1 MEVRDPIYCFEIA
14 RRSVGRAALHLG
26 IEGMT
31 EEALDVMAD
40 VLLEYLGRLGNT
52 LSHLVEASGRT
63 SAHVNLLDTFQ
74 ACQVVASPA
83 VQRLHLVAPGSE
95 DLFGKST
102 QAQQQQ
108 QQQQHNSNAIDQPS
122 SSSWQ
127 GLASF
132 CFGAKWQEEKQP
144 VMNQPAGGKRGPSST
159 ATAQTEGGWEAPYLD
174 EVPPFP
180 QAGDTC
186 ANPHPMPPHVGLS
199 LHNDIDSDD
208 DVQTILDEEEQQNK
222 TIPDAAFTNNWGSLK
237 RKSDGMEIDDDN
249 NNNNNMSAA
258 ATSSEPPT
266 KKVKLADK
274 KNQDGDDED
283 GDEDDDEDKGEEEK
297 QQPEEEEAAKPANIV
312 PSFYP
317 PAPTTNKLVVAQGR
331 TIVDGVK
338 GVVTSNPAAAAA
350 AVPPAVDSKTLH
362 SSEIAHGVRSSL
374 VQLGQYWGS
383 GWDADPKDKT
393 SKLAVP
399 LGRSEGEHSTAI
411 VPLGRASGS
420 RVSRILEGSMD
431 AAAMQ

>member
-40 VLLEYLGRLGNT
+40 VLLEYLGKLGHT

-63 SAHVNLLDTFQ
+63 SAHVNLLDAFQ
-74 ACQVVASPA
+74 ACQVVASSA

-95 DLFGKST
+95 DLFGKTTAQAMSST
-102 QAQQQQ
+102 
-108 QQQQHNSNAIDQPS
+108 IDQPT
-122 SSSWQ
+122 SWK

-132 CFGAKWQEEKQP
+132 CFGPKWQQEEKQP
-144 VMNQPAGGKRGPSST
+144 AMDQPAGGKRGPSYSST
-159 ATAQTEGGWEAPYLD
+159 ATTSQTEGGWEAPYLD

-186 ANPHPMPPHVGLS
+186 ANPHPMSPHVGLS
-199 LHNDIDSDD
+199 LHNNVDSDD

-222 TIPDAAFTNNWGSLK
+222 TIPDAAFTNSWGSLKLLKGK
-237 RKSDGMEIDDDN
+237 RKSDGMDIDEEK
-249 NNNNNMSAA
+249 MSDA
-258 ATSSEPPT
+258 ATSEPPS
-266 KKVKLADK
+266 KKVKLEADK
-274 KNQDGDDED
+274 KEQ
-283 GDEDDDEDKGEEEK
+283 DDDDKEEEGK
-297 QQPEEEEAAKPANIV
+297 KEEEEAVVEPSTIV

-317 PAPTTNKLVVAQGR
+317 PAPTTKLTVAVQGR
-331 TIVDGVK
+331 TVVDGVT
-338 GVVTSNPAAAAA
+338 GAATSNPAAAAI
-350 AVPPAVDSKTLH
+350 PPAVDSKTLH

-383 GWDADPKDKT
+383 GWDADSKDKT
-393 SKLAVP
+393 SKLSVP
-399 LGRSEGEHSTAI
+399 LGRTEGENLTAV
-411 VPLGRASGS
+411 VPVGRASGS

>member
-40 VLLEYLGRLGNT
+40 VLLEYLGKLGNT

-74 ACQVVASPA
+74 ACQVVASSA
-83 VQRLHLVAPGSE
+83 VQRLHLVAAPGSE

-102 QAQQQQ
+102 AMSTTMGQ
-108 QQQQHNSNAIDQPS
+108 NQPN
-122 SSSWQ
+122 WQ

-132 CFGAKWQEEKQP
+132 CFGPKWQQEEKQP
-144 VMNQPAGGKRGPSST
+144 AMDSPAGGKRGPSYTST
-159 ATAQTEGGWEAPYLD
+159 HATTAQSEGGWEAPYLD

-180 QAGDTC
+180 QAEDTC

-199 LHNDIDSDD
+199 LHNDVDSDD

-222 TIPDAAFTNNWGSLK
+222 TIPDAAFTNSWGSLK
-237 RKSDGMEIDDDN
+237 LLLKGKRKSDAMDIDEEKTSD
-249 NNNNNMSAA
+249 A

-266 KKVKLADK
+266 KKVKVLGADK
-274 KNQDGDDED
+274 KKQE
-283 GDEDDDEDKGEEEK
+283 DDEDKEQEEK
-297 QQPEEEEAAKPANIV
+297 KPEQEVVVQPSTIF

-317 PAPTTNKLVVAQGR
+317 PAPTTKLVVAAQGR
-331 TIVDGVK
+331 TVVDGVT
-338 GVVTSNPAAAAA
+338 GVTTNPAAAAA
-350 AVPPAVDSKTLH
+350 AAAPPVDSKTLH

-393 SKLAVP
+393 PKLSVP
-399 LGRSEGEHSTAI
+399 LGRTEGENSTAV
-411 VPLGRASGS
+411 VPVGRASGS